1 MPGTWQYYFS
11 AETLESHMIPRVME
25 RNRVWGK
32 CPGSFSLL
40 CPPNSAEAT
49 GDQTPR
55 ALGCCWHLPMP
66 SEQVA
71 SSLERAVT
79 TLDKQSAFDSV
90 AGPVHHTA

>member
-1 MPGTWQYYFS
+1 MGRV
-11 AETLESHMIPRVME
+11 PR
-25 RNRVWGK
+25 WLQ
-32 CPGSFSLL
+32 PL

-49 GDQTPR
+49 RDQTPR

-79 TLDKQSAFDSV
+79 TPKKQSAFDSV
-90 AGPVHHTA
+90 AGPAHHTA